1 MEIAFAV
8 WYNVFSVGTIYK
20 FLFRSSISR
29 GGFII
34 MDFNDIAAKGAR
46 AIANNYG
53 KKVLKKGPAPV
64 IPKSETVSASGEG
77 YRLGFARADINPEEF
92 GKKTYWIAGHGSGH
106 QMEGVLTDVFVS
118 AVWIDVGTD
127 EGLVWLSGDIVG
139 LTNIEVNEIRRRI
152 MAEPEFSK
160 CIGIN
165 FSCTHSHSGI
175 DTVGYWGKANAL
187 HIPSN
192 GKDPEYME
200 KLFSQSVKAAKEA
213 FVNRTPGKLYTGRH
227 SIEGGLYTPRRL
239 PEKHEILTRLR
250 FVPDNGSSETWL
262 VNVGAH
268 PNSLGGKNRML
279 SAEYPHFLRERVAEK
294 TGANVLF
301 GIGAIGGMDAAE
313 FDKDD
318 RVNNIKK
325 QGEFFADAAI
335 AVDNDKLLE
344 PVIKYNRRR
353 FYLPVDN
360 YVLLL
365 LAMRGTMSFAPFA
378 CKESGTGVAMRTEM
392 TYMTFGSQKIL
403 LLPGEN
409 FVCTVYGG
417 YEPAERSSTG
427 KGPEINPAPLA
438 EICGDPEMIAYGVS
452 NDMTGYVVAPND
464 FCLHP
469 TQAFLNPTNDVL
481 GGRHYHET
489 TSMGIKTQGV
499 IADTFA
505 RLVKDF

>member
-1 MEIAFAV
+1 MIQSFKVITEV
-8 WYNVFSVGTIYK
+8 K
-20 FLFRSSISR
+20 LF
-29 GGFII
+29 
-34 MDFNDIAAKGAR
+34 MDFNDIAAKGAH
-46 AIANNYG
+46 AIACSYG
-53 KKVLKKGPAPV
+53 KKVLKKGKAPV
-64 IPKSETVSASGEG
+64 ILASKTSVAEGDG
-77 YRLGFARADINPEEF
+77 YRLGFARYDINPEEF

-106 QMEGVLTDVFVS
+106 AMEGQLTDVFVH

-127 EGLVWLSGDIVG
+127 EGIVWLSGDIVG

-152 MAEPEFSK
+152 KAEPEFSK

-187 HIPSN
+187 SIPSN
-192 GKDPEYME
+192 GKDEAYME
-200 KLFSQSVKAAKEA
+200 KLFSQSVKAAKAA
-213 FVNRTPGKLYTGRH
+213 FANRTPGKLYTGRH
-227 SIEGGLYTPRRL
+227 SIEGGLYTGRRL
-239 PEKHEILTRLR
+239 PEKHEVLTRIR
-250 FVPDNGSSETWL
+250 FVPDDGTNETWL
-262 VNVGAH
+262 INVGAH

-279 SAEYPHFLRERVAEK
+279 SAEYPYFLRERVAEK

-318 RVNNIKK
+318 NVENIKK

-335 AVDNDKLLE
+335 AVDNDKPLE
-344 PVIKYNRRR
+344 PVIKINRRQ

-365 LAMRGTMSFAPFA
+365 LAMRGTMSFNAFP
-378 CKESGTGVAMRTEM
+378 CKDSDTGIAMRTEM
-392 TYMTFGSQKIL
+392 TYMTLGSQKFL

-438 EICGDPEMIAYGVS
+438 EICGDPEMIEYGIT
-452 NDMTGYVVAPND
+452 NDMAGYVVAPND

-481 GGRHYHET
+481 GARHYHET
-489 TSMGIKTQGV
+489 NSMGIKTQQV
-499 IADTFA
+499 IADTFTS
-505 RLVKDF
+505 LVKDF

>member
-1 MEIAFAV
+1 MVQCLE
-8 WYNVFSVGTIYK
+8 
-20 FLFRSSISR
+20 SIR
-29 GGFII
+29 GGWFFY
-34 MDFNDIAAKGAR
+34 MDFNDLAAKAAH
-46 AIANNYG
+46 AISINYG

-64 IPKSETVSASGEG
+64 LPVSKTLSVSGDA
-77 YRLGFARADINPEEF
+77 YRLGFARRDINPDEI

-106 QMEGVLTDVFVS
+106 AMEGVLTDVFVH
-118 AVWIDVGTD
+118 AVWIDVGSD
-127 EGLVWLSGDIVG
+127 EGIVWLSGDIVG

-152 MAEPEFSK
+152 KAEPEFSK

-187 HIPSN
+187 KIPSN
-192 GKDPEYME
+192 GKDEAYME

-213 FVNRTPGKLYTGRH
+213 FANRTSGRLYTGRH
-227 SIEGGLYTPRRL
+227 SIEGGLFTKRRL
-239 PEKHEILTRLR
+239 PDRHEVLTRIR
-250 FVPDNGSSETWL
+250 FVPDDGTNETWL
-262 VNVGAH
+262 INVGAH
-268 PNSLGGKNRML
+268 PNSLGGGNRML
-279 SAEYPHFLRERVAEK
+279 SAEYPYFMRERIAEK

-301 GIGAIGGMDAAE
+301 GIGAIGGMDAAD

-318 RVNNIKK
+318 RVNNIKL
-325 QGEFFADAAI
+325 QGRFFADAAI

-344 PVIKYNRRR
+344 PVMKINRRQ

-365 LAMRGTMSFAPFA
+365 LAMRGTMSFNAFA
-378 CKESGTGVAMRTEM
+378 CKESETGVAMRTEM
-392 TYMTFGSQKIL
+392 TYMTLGSQKL
-403 LLPGEN
+403 LFLPGEN

-438 EICGDPEMIAYGVS
+438 DICGDSEMIEYGIT
-452 NDMTGYVVAPND
+452 NDMAGYVVAPND

-469 TQAFLNPTNDVL
+469 TQAFLNPTNDIR
-481 GGRHYHET
+481 GDRHYHET
-489 TSMGIKTQGV
+489 NSMGIKSQKV

-505 RLVKDF
+505 QLVKDF